1 MEALRESS
9 VKQLQRIGWCTVTTL
24 PKADKEVPM
33 ASQSEQLTAAEISR
47 LAGVTRATVSNWRR
61 RHPDFPQPSGGTEAS
76 PSYDRRQVEAWLD
89 ARGRLPARS
98 AKDDL
103 RTHLRG
109 RTSRDVEAVALFT
122 AHLAGLDENER
133 AKATTLADDELIAL
147 HADAVSS
154 PGHRGVSAVLLRS
167 AANVLL
173 TEGALAVFDVLDE
186 HSEAPIG
193 IRGTHATPPA
203 VADLIADLVTAGGR
217 RVRTVLDPACGGG
230 RLLAAVATS
239 LEPGAH
245 VYGQEYRAVT
255 AAQARAR
262 VAGDSPKVS
271 VDVRTGD
278 SLRDD
283 AFPDLQV
290 DAVVCNPPYGDREW
304 GHDELAFDTRWAYGV
319 PPRSESELAW
329 VQHSLA
335 HLSDG
340 GQAVL
345 LLPPATAS
353 RPSGRRIRAELLRQ
367 GALCAVIALPAGLA
381 VPHHIGLHLWILR
394 RPEADRPGRDL
405 VLLMDVADQP
415 AATDRLHETIRGAW
429 ETFSSSDDFADI
441 SGTARAVPAI
451 DLLDELV
458 DLSPARHVRSAPV
471 ISPDAALRDVT
482 ELTERLRTHVAALSE
497 ASSRGTWTSAG
508 ETQRTWRTA
517 TVADLTRGGALA
529 VHRGLRAPSTD
540 APPTEPADCPVLRAR
555 DLIGGTPATG
565 DPRELRLADPVTIET
580 GDVLLTQ
587 IVGPQGVATRV
598 ADEHDA
604 GCLLGNGVFLL
615 RPDPGRLDPWFLAGF
630 VSAPDNV
637 SQATT
642 GTSTHQLVASR
653 LRVPL
658 LPLDEQTAYGQ
669 AFRIVHDLRTSAR
682 AAATCANETA
692 DLIAATLSAGA
703 LLPHEPDLP

>member
-1 MEALRESS
+1 M
-9 VKQLQRIGWCTVTTL
+9 
-24 PKADKEVPM
+24 
-33 ASQSEQLTAAEISR
+33 TAAEISR

-76 PSYDRRQVEAWLD
+76 PSYDRRRVEAWLD

-98 AKDDL
+98 ARDDL
-103 RTHLRG
+103 RTQLRG
-109 RTSRDVEAVALFT
+109 RPPRDVEAVALFT
-122 AHLAGLDENER
+122 AHAAGLDENER
-133 AKATTLADDELIAL
+133 GRVATLDDDGLSELY
-147 HADAVSS
+147 ADAVSS
-154 PGHRGVSAVLLRS
+154 SSDSVKPGHGDVPAALLRS
-167 AANVLL
+167 AANVMLR
-173 TEGALAVFDVLDE
+173 EGGLAVFDVLEE

-193 IRGTHATPPA
+193 IRGTHPTPPA
-203 VADLIADLVTAGGR
+203 IADLIAELATAEGR
-217 RVRTVLDPACGGG
+217 RVRSVLDPACGGG
-230 RLLAAVATS
+230 RLLAAAATR
-239 LEPGAH
+239 LQPGAH
-245 VYGQEYRAVT
+245 VHGQEYRAVA
-255 AAQARAR
+255 AAQATTR
-262 VAGDSPKVS
+262 VIDEAPKVS

-283 AFPDLQV
+283 AFPDLRV

-319 PPRSESELAW
+319 PPRSEPELAW
-329 VQHSLA
+329 VQHALA
-335 HLSDG
+335 HLGDG

-394 RPEADRPGRDL
+394 RPDAERPGRDL
-405 VLLMDVADQP
+405 VLLMDMTDQSATAAP
-415 AATDRLHETIRGAW
+415 APGQGKAAEHGTLRETICRTW
-429 ETFSSSDDFADI
+429 EAFTGSADFTDVP
-441 SGTARAVPAI
+441 GTARAVPPI

-471 ISPDAALRDVT
+471 ISPAAALRDVA
-482 ELTERLRTHVAALSE
+482 ELTERLKAHVSAFAE
-497 ASSRGTWTSAG
+497 ASTVGPWASAG
-508 ETQRTWRTA
+508 ETNRTWRSA
-517 TVADLTRGGALA
+517 TVADLDRGGALA
-529 VHRGLRAPSTD
+529 VHRGLRASSAD
-540 APPTEPADCPVLRAR
+540 ALPADLADRPVLRAR
-555 DLIGGTPATG
+555 DLIGGTPASG
-565 DPRELRLADPVTIET
+565 DARELHLTDPVTIET

-587 IVGPQGVATRV
+587 VVGPQGVATRV
-598 ADEHDA
+598 AGEDDA

-658 LPLDEQTAYGQ
+658 LALDEQTAYGQ
-669 AFRIVHDLRTSAR
+669 AFRKVQDLRTSAR
-682 AAATCANETA
+682 TAAKCADEMA
-692 DLIAATLSAGA
+692 DLLATTLSGGA
-703 LLPHEPDLP
+703 LLPHEPELP